1 MSALNGPSPSLP
13 QTSKPA
19 KQNGSDRKPWM
30 PPAQRLSFGRLAC
43 VLMLIGLGVLL
54 GGCATNSP
62 PSQVAAIPAP
72 PRLSQPLP
80 QESYSESAR
89 KKLDAWLGR
98 LTGMPR
104 M

>member
-1 MSALNGPSPSLP
+1 MSA
-13 QTSKPA
+13 T
-19 KQNGSDRKPWM
+19 NGSYPLPKQTKTPGNWSERGRAGWM
-30 PPAQRLSFGRLAC
+30 RLQKQLPHGRLLC
-43 VLMLIGLGVLL
+43 VLMLLVLVAHL
-54 GGCATNSP
+54 AACATNSP
-62 PSQVAAIPAP
+62 PSQAAVNPAP

-98 LTGMPR
+98 LTGTPR

>member
-1 MSALNGPSPSLP
+1 MSGISPSLP
-13 QTSKPA
+13 QMSKPA
-19 KQNGSDRKPWM
+19 KPNGSGRKPWM
-30 PPAQRLSFGRLAC
+30 PPAQRLSFVNLAC

-54 GGCATNSP
+54 GGCAHNSP
-62 PSQVAAIPAP
+62 PSQAAVNPAP